1 MQKIVPLGKKVLI
14 KEQKTKEY
22 FKGTSI
28 LNPHAADEKSYFG
41 NVVAIGKEVE
51 HITVGDL
58 IKYADYVKPI
68 EMEHEGEKHLLLSL
82 ADVLAIVIDE

>member
-14 KEQKTKEY
+14 KQQVPQKY

-28 LNPHAADEKSYFG
+28 INPHATNENNCFG
-41 NVVAIGKEVE
+41 HVVAIGKEVE